1 MKKQSKK
8 RLIALMLS
16 ALMLLSL
23 FQNVSYRPVAEGG
36 EDIVVGAEADG
47 ILASGSDANLQ
58 GGEPMTEATSNLQ
71 GGEPTTE
78 AISNLQGGEP
88 TTEESVP
95 VQEPSNPTSADEM
108 QEVTS
113 EVGESSTLDFMD
125 IVNNI
130 SISPAGSSSSPINMS
145 QKFRVSMGFV
155 LPTDNE
161 RPLSDNYIYSFDLGA
176 VALEGENPYET
187 VYALIAASS
196 TSTPQPII
204 MGNEQVG
211 TYTIINGI
219 VTLNFKEGIETLS
232 SPDASR
238 IGEFR
243 FDCGLDEDKLSDE
256 GGEYTLKFTTKPGV
270 DNPKIVVKEK
280 DTINAG
286 IDVVKS
292 NAVFDPEAMTATY
305 TITLTN
311 KNDSPV
317 ENVVV
322 KDTMGQYLTYDD
334 MTPITSDNGTP
345 VTVNDISD
353 WQHKYNFEISSL
365 PAGTTK
371 LTYVC
376 KVDPKVMMNANNASG
391 SQNGLDNT
399 ISATVDG
406 KNIYIDPDKKQN
418 QTTSFTIYKDAV
430 TKAAYVSSDKTKITW
445 TIVINSGSTPFDMK
459 DCVFAD
465 TLDSKLTITPD
476 SINVISS
483 KGTGDSNIEALK
495 NAISNG
501 STYTFPEGSDAE
513 YTITYETAVPEHAG
527 LESYKNTAKITDPNG
542 TSDTAEKI
550 TEQIG
555 SKISSKVYDGS
566 NDSAVIPEKND
577 DGDLIL
583 PWKTTVKVPQGAAS
597 FTYKDFIKNEL
608 YENGLGFVA
617 DSVVLIAR
625 TGTGTEITLS
635 SGTDYTPA
643 FSTSDTTFNME
654 IALTT
659 TGLNKVNTDGST
671 VVEIAY
677 NTIGRY
683 HDRTVNDWQ
692 GYRNHYEVQV
702 DTIQES
708 GVVEIY
714 KEYKESTGGITK
726 TVVSTDPA
734 THTVTW
740 KVEVDPGTTPIKNL
754 VLTDVVTDM
763 KYYGYKLEGNS
774 YVSNGNSGSR
784 KLAII
789 RDSSWATYEVEMN
802 ETNVDTS
809 DPDHPKYTYEIR
821 FSDNMYIRE
830 LSSYGDLDDTNKN
843 NINKKIEIYYTTQV
857 TGSYLEY
864 NNYGTT
870 YRNTVT
876 ATGKQGTEND
886 VEVGGGSAS
895 AQLDTVVLDKQL
907 DTPNNGITSELQY
920 SIRINPDALD
930 LNPDKDYFVI
940 EDELP
945 SSLVFAT
952 NKTVVKDKAGNVYS
966 YVGSA
971 KQVEEAAAGSH
982 IYHVSYNNNIIT
994 FTVPDKAALT
1004 ITYSVNMLMDSTS
1017 GSKQFINSVKVEQPY
1032 VQNGSQSSSSEYR
1045 NISSSSAT
1053 IYSILFNVEKVN
1065 AQDITQ
1071 RLGGATFTAT
1081 ESEYNTTTQ
1090 KWVST
1095 GKTYTATTTAGVLL
1109 KSTDFTDGAG
1119 NHPTENHIYEIK
1131 ETVAPAG
1138 FELTTTTYKII
1149 VLKDEGDVTAQ
1160 EWAQRLNTADD
1171 RDNIYSIMGNTNL
1184 VFADM
1189 PSTTT
1194 PSNKLVINKAYLQAD
1209 GVTKVQ
1215 TLPANKATIEIYN
1228 NNLTYEQCASGSYT
1242 PLTAGTVDT
1251 FSYEDSYSAAGHVIT
1266 LNNIPNGDYTVYEKA
1281 APDGYDSLTRVY
1293 HFKVEDYKI
1302 AWESG
1307 TPAYEISAKLDNKQT
1322 YDNQFTIN
1330 KAYYKAADSTTPL
1343 SSSAVPELAE
1353 FTYQQTAYW
1362 NGTEYVAM
1370 TGEVKDI
1377 PAVTG
1382 QEGFQFRLN
1391 KLPAGRYTIREKES
1405 NVYETDSKLPC
1416 TLEVSANGRIS
1427 VTYATGVTGPLNREN
1442 IAISVG
1448 NTIRENE
1455 FTIHKEY
1462 YDEAGNQLTN
1472 TTSFDT
1478 DSNQQTVTFVLKKK
1492 SGSDFVNA
1500 GTSDY
1505 QAYEDTTGNTAL
1517 GDDYKWT
1524 NLEPGEY
1531 RVVEQKKA
1539 NDTTIYEPVSDVYF
1553 TVDNDY
1559 KITVA
1564 GADADY
1570 TAAANVAN
1578 RALSGTAFRFYVV
1591 KQLSNQDGDLT
1602 LANDTDGIT
1611 FELKKNGTEDLS
1623 TNLIYKN
1630 ATKRWES
1637 DNLGEG
1643 TYTLKETGTK
1653 NGYILA
1659 GTLTFSVDNNKKIV
1673 ADSVSY
1679 VNAAGQPGNPDNFSV
1694 AIDQEGANDGQTIVF
1709 TLINRPNEN
1718 SIAVNKQYYQ
1728 ADKATTVSQAPAR
1741 PAEFSLYSAVSGVE
1755 TFVKTLT
1762 ATSGNCTFNKLEP
1775 GRYVI
1780 KETYTPAGY
1789 TKCSDITFE
1798 VNEDYTIEIT
1808 NGATGTY
1815 PSDRTINVQT
1825 NNVHEVDVQA
1835 ANCITN
1841 KFTLTKQFA
1850 YINGTIVT
1858 DSSVITSY
1866 MASVT
1871 FSLTDSSSNNY
1882 DSSINKSGSVIT
1894 ISNLKDGTYTLRET
1908 GAPTGFGTAG
1918 AITLTVTNGVIRAS
1932 YGGSGRDFTDLYN
1945 NNTTEVS
1952 ATLINR
1958 QSENKLIVKKEYYL
1972 ADGST
1977 PISSSALVSR
1987 AGFVVRDSSGN
1998 VYTTYTFDSNNG
2010 TYTFTNFVPGT
2021 YTIRENVPAGFDGV
2035 ADVTFTVAQDGTIA
2049 FGSSH
2054 TGWTVT
2060 NASDN
2065 SSQVTVTA
2073 KNTRKANRLTLVKR
2087 YLDVDQHEIDGVSGA
2102 EFKVQKDGSSVK
2114 QMTYNSGTGI
2124 YSVENLEPGTYELV
2138 ETTVP
2143 EGYMDPVGTITLNVA
2158 QNGTITASYTGG
2170 HADDFRIVNSGT
2182 LLNASIEFKNHEV
2195 ANTLTINKSYE
2206 TSAGEPIELEDLET
2220 AEYANFR
2227 LYKAA
2232 HSGAPFEITDT
2243 SKLQFNK
2250 EKGVYVFYNLVPG
2263 YYEIREEAGAGF
2275 EENSTAITFRVQDD
2289 KTITNISGADVQS
2302 LSNYEKTLSVTNTR
2316 GAFNNQVSL
2325 KKLFINQRDEVVDG
2339 AEYDTL
2345 LRDVTFTMKR
2355 NGEEVN
2361 AFAYDTASGQWM
2373 AEHLEPGEY
2382 VIEETSTNP
2391 DYATAGSITLTVERT
2406 APGETRISARYNGI
2420 NLDDMVVTQDSAQQ
2434 SEIALSLKNHE
2445 KVNNCFKLQKQFANP
2460 FGDVVSDETEVQR
2473 YISNTKFYY
2482 NGYGQSEKIEI
2493 PYNASEKRWIVEDLQ
2508 PGTYIVSEKSDENF
2522 VQAGDMKL
2530 TVASD
2535 GNISV
2540 EYDGEAGDI
2549 QVTETDAGNNE
2560 TSVIL
2565 NNYHNKGNVNIS
2577 KQDITNGEEL
2587 PGANLTITDEDGNAV
2602 VEPWTSSTAPHR
2614 VSLKNFEP
2622 NKRYTLTE
2630 VTAPFG
2636 YEVAESIIF
2645 MVDNYGNVSILGTD
2659 NEFHEADTNTVVM
2672 QDAPRFAT
2680 FSKVDATNGNELPGA
2695 TIEIKD
2701 ADGNLIDSW
2710 VSTDQKHE
2718 ILMYKF
2724 RPDVLYSMTEITAP
2738 EGYSVAETIYF
2749 RFDVDGKVYVKTG
2762 EYEYTLMEDGV
2773 VVMKDAPIDTGT
2785 NTSIKTGDSVPVTAI
2800 FTLSILAFAG
2810 IMILRRWKKREE
2822 EEL

>member
-58 GGEPMTEATSNLQ
+58 GGEPTTEATSNLQ

-176 VALEGENPYET
+176 VALEGGNPYET

-256 GGEYTLKFTTKPGV
+256 GGEYTLKFTTKLGV

-292 NAVFDPEAMTATY
+292 NAVFDPETMTATY

-322 KDTMGQYLTYDD
+322 KDTMGQYLTFDD
-334 MTPITSDNGTP
+334 MTPITSDNGTL

-430 TKAAYVSSDKTKITW
+430 TKAANVSADKTTITW
-445 TIVINSGSTPFDMK
+445 TVVINSGSTPFDMK
-459 DCVFAD
+459 DCVFQD
-465 TLDSKLTITPD
+465 TLGAPLTTADITAD
-476 SINVISS
+476 SINIISS
-483 KGTGDSNIEALK
+483 KGAGDSNIEGLK
-495 NAISNG
+495 NAIENG
-501 STYTFPEGSDAE
+501 TSYTFPEGSDAE
-513 YTITYETAVPEHAG
+513 YTITYETEVPEHTG
-527 LESYKNTAKITDPNG
+527 LESYKNTATLTDDNRTTDRAEIG
-542 TSDTAEKI
+542 TEP
-550 TEQIG
+550 IG
-555 SKISSKVYDGS
+555 SKISSKAYNGTDDHNDPNDIPAKDG
-566 NDSAVIPEKND
+566 N
-577 DGDLIL
+577 GDLIL
-583 PWKTTVKVPQGAAS
+583 PWKTTVKVPQNAGS
-597 FTYKDFIKNEL
+597 FIYKDYVKEQL
-608 YENGLGFVA
+608 WENGLGFVR
-617 DSVVLIAR
+617 DSVLLTAVDGNGSSIAL
-625 TGTGTEITLS
+625 T
-635 SGTDYTPA
+635 SGADYTIS
-643 FSTSDTTFNME
+643 FTDNGTTHNME
-654 IALTT
+654 ITFT
-659 TGLNKVNTDGST
+659 PDGLGKINTDGNT
-671 VVEIAY
+671 VVTITY

-683 HDRTVNDWQ
+683 HDRTVEDWQ
-692 GYRNHYEVQV
+692 MYRNHYEVTV
-702 DTIQES
+702 GGITES
-708 GVVEIY
+708 GDAQIEKNY
-714 KEYKESTGGITK
+714 KTTESTGGISK
-726 TVVSTDPA
+726 SAAWVDPA

-740 KVEVDPGTTPIKNL
+740 KVEVDPGTTPIKDL

-763 KYYGYKLEGNS
+763 KYYGYKLDNPSSS
-774 YVSNGNSGSR
+774 YVYDGKAGSR

-789 RDSSWATYEVEMN
+789 RTENYAAYEVEMT
-802 ETNVDTS
+802 ETGVDTT
-809 DPDHPKYTYEIR
+809 DPDHPKYTYAIR
-821 FSDNMYIRE
+821 FSDDMYLKQ
-830 LSSYGDLDDTNKN
+830 LSSYGSLEKN
-843 NINKKIEIYYTTQV
+843 NIKEKITIFYTTQI

-870 YRNTVT
+870 YTNTVT
-876 ATGKQGTEND
+876 AAGKQGTDD
-886 VEVGGGSAS
+886 VLDIGGSSAS
-895 AQLDTVVLDKQL
+895 TQLDTEVLTKKL
-907 DTPNNGITSELQY
+907 DTPDNGITSELQY

-945 SSLVFAT
+945 SSLVFVT
-952 NKTVVKDKAGNVYS
+952 NKTIVKDKAGNVYS
-966 YVGSA
+966 YVSSA
-971 KQVEEAAAGSH
+971 KQVEEAPAGSR
-982 IYHVSYNNNIIT
+982 IYHVSYNDNIIT

-1032 VQNGSQSSSSEYR
+1032 VQNSSQSSSSEYR

-1570 TAAANVAN
+1570 TATANVAN

-1709 TLINRPNEN
+1709 TLVNRPNEN
-1718 SIAVNKQYYQ
+1718 SITVNKQYYQ

-1741 PAEFSLYSAVSGVE
+1741 PAEFSLYSAVSGAE
-1755 TFVKTLT
+1755 TLVKTLT
-1762 ATSGNCTFNKLEP
+1762 ATGGSCIFNKLEP
-1775 GRYVI
+1775 GSYVI

-1789 TKCSDITFE
+1789 TKCNDITFE
-1798 VNEDYTIEIT
+1798 VKEDYTIEIT
-1808 NGATGTY
+1808 NSATGTY
-1815 PSDRTINVQT
+1815 PSGKTINVQT
-1825 NNVHEVDVQA
+1825 NNAHGVSVQA

-1841 KFTLTKQFA
+1841 KFKLTKQFA
-1850 YINGTIVT
+1850 YINGTVVT
-1858 DSSVITSY
+1858 DAAAISAY
-1866 MASVT
+1866 MNAATFTLSKGGTDRSASV
-1871 FSLTDSSSNNY
+1871 SKSNN
-1882 DSSINKSGSVIT
+1882 VIT
-1894 ISNLKDGTYTLRET
+1894 ISNLEDGTYTLKET
-1908 GAPTGFGTAG
+1908 GAPAGFGTAG
-1918 AITLTVTNGVIRAS
+1918 NITLTVTNGVIRAS

-1972 ADGST
+1972 ADGTT

-1987 AGFVVRDSSGN
+1987 AGFVVRDSRGN

-2010 TYTFTNFVPGT
+2010 TYTFSNFIPGT
-2021 YTIRENVPAGFDGV
+2021 YTIRENVPVGFDGV
-2035 ADVTFTVAQDGTIA
+2035 ADATFTVDANGKINLTT
-2049 FGSSH
+2049 SN
-2054 TGWTVT
+2054 GWTT
-2060 NASDN
+2060 SASN
-2065 SSQVTVTA
+2065 NTTQVTVTA
-2073 KNTRKANRLTLVKR
+2073 KNVRKANKLTLSKR
-2087 YLDVDQHEIDGVSGA
+2087 YLDVDQNEINGVSGA
-2102 EFKVQKDGSSVK
+2102 EFAVQKNGTTVK
-2114 QMTYNSGTGI
+2114 TMTYNSVSGF

-2143 EGYMDPVGTITLNVA
+2143 AGYMKPIGTIALNVA
-2158 QNGTITASYTGG
+2158 QNGTITATYTGG
-2170 HADDFRIVNSGT
+2170 YADDFRIANSGT
-2182 LLNASIEFKNHEV
+2182 LVSASIELKNHEV
-2195 ANTLTINKSYE
+2195 ANKLTINKSYE
-2206 TSAGEPIELEDLET
+2206 TSMGESIELQDMEDG
-2220 AEYANFR
+2220 EYAKFR
-2227 LYKAA
+2227 LYKAV
-2232 HSGAPFEITDT
+2232 HSGAPYEITDER
-2243 SKLQFNK
+2243 KLQFNK
-2250 EKGVYVFYNLVPG
+2250 ERGLYVFYNLEPG

-2289 KTITNISGADVQS
+2289 KTITNISGADS
-2302 LSNYEKTLSVTNTR
+2302 LSSASDYDKTLNVINKR
-2316 GAFNNQVSL
+2316 KGYDNQVTL
-2325 KKLFINQRDEVVDG
+2325 KKLFINQSNDTADG
-2339 AEYDTL
+2339 AEYEAL
-2345 LRDVTFTMKR
+2345 LRDVVFTMKR
-2355 NGEEVN
+2355 NGN
-2361 AFAYDTASGQWM
+2361 AVATFGYDAVFGGWKV
-2373 AEHLEPGEY
+2373 EHLEPGVY
-2382 VIEETSTNP
+2382 VIEETSTNS
-2391 DYATAGSITLTVERT
+2391 DYVLAGTITLTVEKT
-2406 APGETRISARYNGI
+2406 APEKTRISARYNGI
-2420 NLDDMVVTQDSAQQ
+2420 NADDMIVTQNAANQAG
-2434 SEIALSLKNHE
+2434 IALSLKNHQKVENSFSIE
-2445 KVNNCFKLQKQFANP
+2445 KRFMDP
-2460 FGDVVSDETEVQR
+2460 FGNEISDETEIQR
-2473 YISNTKFYY
+2473 YVSNTKFYY
-2482 NGYGQSEKIEI
+2482 NGYGQSEKTEI
-2493 PYNASEKRWIVEDLQ
+2493 PYDESQKKWVVEDLQ
-2508 PGTYIVSEKSDENF
+2508 TGTYTVSEQSDENF
-2522 VQAGDMKL
+2522 VRAGDMKL

-2810 IMILRRWKKREE
+2810 IMILRR
-2822 EEL
+2822 